1 MSNGSM
7 IWLDGLDVLVV
18 NHLSVAF
25 DQHGEDTAPTRPD
38 SFSTAAVG
46 RSLVQDAP
54 PMPPTVPAAL
64 HALRLRHP
72 FTTEARA
79 ALDALAAAGPRIRAT
94 AIGAAMPIP

>member
-7 IWLDGLDVLVV
+7 IWLDGLDVPVV
-18 NHLSVAF
+18 NHLSVTF

-46 RSLVQDAP
+46 RSLAQDAP

-72 FTTEARA
+72 FTEARA